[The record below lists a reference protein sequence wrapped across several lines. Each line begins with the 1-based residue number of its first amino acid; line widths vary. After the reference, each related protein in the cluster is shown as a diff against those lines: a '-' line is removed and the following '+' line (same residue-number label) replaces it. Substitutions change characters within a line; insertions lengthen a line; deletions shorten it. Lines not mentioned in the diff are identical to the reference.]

1 METYQVT
8 QKILSFGPTYQVR
21 KPASSDVQATVKGK
35 LLTATP
41 KLSMVEGTEGSE
53 IASMKAN
60 FLKTKFQIFG
70 PDKKEVGS
78 LAFPLIALK
87 KSFVLTLGDKE
98 YKAEGG
104 ILGGRFKCTDAE
116 GHVILEI
123 AKELALKD
131 KFDVSVSNEIPA
143 EVALLAAVAIDQ
155 KFFEEQ

>member
-8 QKILSFGPTYQVR
+8 QKVLSLGPTYQVR
-21 KPASSDVQATVKGK
+21 TPPSDEVKATVKGK
-35 LLTATP
+35 LLTAAP
-41 KLSMVEGTEGSE
+41 KLSMVEGNEGNE

-70 PDKKEVGS
+70 ADKTEVGT

-87 KSFVLTLGDKE
+87 KSFVLTLGEHE

-104 ILGGRFKCTDAE
+104 ILGGHFKCTDARGE
-116 GHVILEI
+116 VILEI

-131 KFDVSVSNEIPA
+131 KFSVSVSRDIPR

-155 KFFEEQ
+155 KFFEEA